1 MSRFISAAGAVA
13 FLAAGAASAGEPVQL
28 TDIEMDVVTAGLDVG
43 AFIEFGAANPGSPPV
58 LGSSFRISTGPLGP
72 IGASVDD
79 GEGNTASAAIGGN
92 VGVSNQ
98 FSLFKTA
105 IGTFDAEVSS
115 TGDGGSFVNAG
126 PVVQN
131 ANPGLPTIEETSF
144 IQTGPNSGTFVTFAA
159 GFNGGGMGM
168 MSQ

>member
-43 AFIEFGAANPGSPPV
+43 AFIEFGAANPSS
-58 LGSSFRISTGPLGP
+58 LFSGSSSRISTGPLGP